1 MNQPYPLPL
10 PEGVRRR
17 TLSTETSP
25 LAALDAEP
33 TEGQPR
39 RGTAVLVPGFAGSK
53 EDFIPLIPR
62 IVAAGYRVVSY
73 DQRGQ
78 YESSD
83 QSHAGDYSVAS
94 FAQDL
99 RSVIELVGDNQP
111 VHLLGHSFGAL
122 VARHL
127 VIAEPTLVRSLTL
140 LDSGPAGDRLIRAR
154 WLSLLALLIRLTG
167 TWVIRAAYAVFRS
180 GLPVDRLQWRRHR
193 FRRTSRAGLA
203 GMCLAMSREPDRVG
217 ELAATSVP
225 TLVVF
230 GENDDAWSP
239 DAQKEMA
246 RRLDAS
252 VVKITNSGHTPSEDQ
267 PQATADALL
276 TFWGRIDGKPLIP
289 ILALP
294 HLTRCYCELLAI
306 LNSWRY

>member
-1 MNQPYPLPL
+1 MRHTEVGVSLNESDPDPS
-10 PEGVRRR
+10 PEVARRR
-17 TLSTETSP
+17 TLTTATGQ

-33 TEGQPR
+33 TERQPR

-53 EDFIPLIPR
+53 EDFIPLMPR

-83 QSHAGDYSVAS
+83 PSHTGDYSVAS
-94 FAQDL
+94 FAEDL
-99 RSVIELVGDNQP
+99 RSVIDRVGDNEP
-111 VHLLGHSFGAL
+111 VHLVGHSFGAL

-127 VIAEPTLVRSLTL
+127 VIAEPKLVRSLTL

-167 TWVIRAAYAVFRS
+167 TNVIGVGYAVFRS
-180 GLPVDRLQWRRHR
+180 ARLPVDRLQWRLHR
-193 FRRTSRAGLA
+193 LRRTSRAGLA
-203 GMCLAMSREPDRVG
+203 GMCLAMSKEPDRVR

-225 TLVVF
+225 ILVVF

-239 DAQKEMA
+239 DVQKEMA
-246 RRLDAS
+246 RRLGAS
-252 VVKITNSGHTPSEDQ
+252 AVVVTNAGHTPSEDQ

-276 TFWGRIDGKPLIP
+276 KFWGRIDDKNF
-289 ILALP
+289 
-294 HLTRCYCELLAI
+294 
-306 LNSWRY
+306 NSQATNSL